1 MKTIF
6 VPHKFYTNMVR
17 FFIRLLCLALWLPL
31 APALVAAP
39 HIPATV
45 EVYYSPRGGCTEA
58 IVKALRA
65 AKMSVLVQAYSF
77 TSPPIEDALAAA
89 AKRGV
94 KVQLILDR
102 SNLTQKSS
110 QLAEAVGDNLSIK
123 IDAKHEIAHNKV
135 MILDGET
142 VITGSFNFT
151 HNAEA
156 NNAENLLIIHSK
168 ELATSYTANWNE
180 HAGHSDL
187 YDGETAAKTKKSERA
202 APHKTSFAT
211 R

>member
-1 MKTIF
+1 MKTF
-6 VPHKFYTNMVR
+6 TNR
-17 FFIRLLCLALWLPL
+17 RRWLGGLLCALAWAGLPPDL
-31 APALVAAP
+31 GAVPKV
-39 HIPATV
+39 PATI
-45 EVYYSPRGGCTEA
+45 EVFYSPRGGCTEA

-65 AKMSVLVQAYSF
+65 AKQTVLVQAYSF
-77 TSPPIEDALAAA
+77 TSLPIEDALAAA

-110 QLAEAVGDNLSIK
+110 QLAEAVGDNLRVL

-135 MILDGET
+135 MILDGAT
-142 VITGSFNFT
+142 VITGSFNFS

-168 ELATSYTANWNE
+168 ELAASFTANWQE
-180 HAGHSDL
+180 HCKHSDL
-187 YDGETAAKTKKSERA
+187 YDGDAPAKAKRVVQA
-202 APHKTSFAT
+202 APHKAYGPL